1 MILVPDGV
9 KEHSFT
15 LKIRVPSL
23 VVRELEEQQE
33 PLVHQEPPEAQAELV
48 LLEQVE
54 MAVVVGLLVVEVQ
67 EAPEAPEAP
76 AELVELVTQP
86 TPVLQEAPEAP
97 EVLH

>member
-1 MILVPDGV
+1 M
-9 KEHSFT
+9 
-15 LKIRVPSL
+15 
-23 VVRELEEQQE
+23 
-33 PLVHQEPPEAQAELV
+33 HQEPPEAQAELV

-67 EAPEAPEAP
+67 EAPEEQGRLV
-76 AELVELVTQP
+76 ELVELVTQP